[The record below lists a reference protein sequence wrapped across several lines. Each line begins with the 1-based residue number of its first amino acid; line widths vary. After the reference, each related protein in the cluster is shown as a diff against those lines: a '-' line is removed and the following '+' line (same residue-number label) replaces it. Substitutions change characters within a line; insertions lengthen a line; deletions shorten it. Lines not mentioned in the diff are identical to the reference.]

1 MKLNIKKNSKLIREE
16 ELYSPNN
23 YYIFSFPL
31 LYVIVITTVD
41 ASLHLA
47 STWNRDFISRLE
59 HLTHSTAFLNYT
71 MGVID
76 AQYVLFYSAG
86 GYPAREMH
94 AIAIKLAWV
103 IALTLC
109 SRDMGSI
116 HLESKNTE
124 KSRRYK
130 DYLKSKGHRVV
141 SLRIMASPRRSL
153 YILVHLS
160 FLNQL
165 HRPVYNCQET
175 LREMHTFP
183 LDKMLQITALRR
195 L

>member
-1 MKLNIKKNSKLIREE
+1 MHRTRCICTRS
-16 ELYSPNN
+16 
-23 YYIFSFPL
+23 
-31 LYVIVITTVD
+31 
-41 ASLHLA
+41 
-47 STWNRDFISRLE
+47 RDFIPRLQ
-59 HLTHSTAFLNYT
+59 HLTHSTASLNYT
-71 MGVID
+71 MSVID

-86 GYPAREMH
+86 GYPAEMH

-109 SRDMGSI
+109 SRDMGSV
-116 HLESKNTE
+116 HLEGKNTE

-130 DYLKSKGHRVV
+130 DYLKSKGLHVV

-165 HRPVYNCQET
+165 HRPVV
-175 LREMHTFP
+175 
-183 LDKMLQITALRR
+183 R
-195 L
+195 LSGNLEGDACVSAG